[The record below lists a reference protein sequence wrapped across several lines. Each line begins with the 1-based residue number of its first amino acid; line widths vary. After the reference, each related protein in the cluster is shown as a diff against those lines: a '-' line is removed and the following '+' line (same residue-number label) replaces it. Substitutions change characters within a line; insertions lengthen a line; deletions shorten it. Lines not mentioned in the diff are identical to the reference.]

1 MKKTSYGII
10 GLMSG
15 TSIDGLDICY
25 SKYTY
30 NGSWSFEIINAETIP
45 YEENWIIT
53 LKNAINLP
61 PIELAHIDVKYT
73 ELVASLVLNFIS
85 LNKIDNLDA
94 ICSHGHTVIHKPN
107 EGITY
112 QIGNLQLLSKI
123 TNYTCVC
130 DFRTQDVDLGGQGAP
145 LVPIGDQLLFSQ
157 YKYCINLG
165 GFSNISFLQSNNLLA
180 FDICP
185 LNIVLNHY
193 SKKIGHD
200 FDNLGLLSSSGEVLN
215 NLLVKLNSLNYYQ
228 IDGPKSLGLEWVVEN
243 FYRELDNHDYNP
255 KDILRTVVEHAAIQI
270 TKVLDRSGN
279 DQVLITG
286 GGVKNTFF
294 MNRLASYSSSKFILP
309 EPNIIDFKEALIFG
323 FLGILKL
330 RKENNCI
337 KSVTGASKNH
347 SSGKIYNIFK

>member
-1 MKKTSYGII
+1 MKKTTYYII

-25 SKYTY
+25 SKYIY
-30 NGSWSFEIINAETIP
+30 NGIWSFEILNAATIP
-45 YEENWIIT
+45 YDEDWINT
-53 LKNAINLP
+53 LRNTINIS
-61 PIELAHIDVKYT
+61 PIELTHVDVKYT

-85 LNKIDNLDA
+85 LNKIDKLDA
-94 ICSHGHTVIHKPN
+94 ICSHGHTVIHKPHKAL
-107 EGITY
+107 TY

-145 LVPIGDQLLFSQ
+145 LVPIGDQLLFSK

-165 GFSNISFLQSNNLLA
+165 GFSNISFLESNNLLA

-185 LNIVLNHY
+185 LNIVLNYY
-193 SKKIGHD
+193 SKKIGHN
-200 FDNLGLLSSSGEVLN
+200 FDNLGLLSSSGQVLD
-215 NLLVKLNSLNYYQ
+215 NLLVKLNSLHYYH

-243 FYRELDNHDYNP
+243 FYRELDKHDY
-255 KDILRTVVEHAAIQI
+255 KYEDILRTVVEHAAIQI
-270 TKVLDRSGN
+270 TKVLDKFGN

-294 MNRLASYSSSKFILP
+294 MNILSSYSSSKFIIP
-309 EPNIIDFKEALIFG
+309 ELKIIDFKEALIFG

-330 RKENNCI
+330 RNENNCM

-347 SSGKIYNIFK
+347 SSGKIYKIFK